1 MAPRATWCSVL
12 EAPTTGAGAP
22 VAEDIRVA
30 ASELLQSEHP
40 GARRIGAE
48 LSAWL
53 SDGGDLQARLGA
65 RSPRGK
71 RSMPQVQRMKA
82 RDAALRELAVSIDA
96 SPTERARRIADMAR
110 NRHPLVLAIHAEI
123 APVPTS
129 PAQVAR
135 ILRSTD

>member
-1 MAPRATWCSVL
+1 MQPRATWYSVL
-12 EAPTTGAGAP
+12 QAPTTGPGAP
-22 VAEDIRVA
+22 AADDLRAA

-53 SDGGDLQARLGA
+53 SEGGDLQARLGA
-65 RSPRGK
+65 RSRRGK

-82 RDAALRELAVSIDA
+82 RDAALRELAGSIDA
-96 SPTERARRIADMAR
+96 STTARARRIADMVR
-110 NRHPLVLAIHAEI
+110 SGHPLVLAIHAEI